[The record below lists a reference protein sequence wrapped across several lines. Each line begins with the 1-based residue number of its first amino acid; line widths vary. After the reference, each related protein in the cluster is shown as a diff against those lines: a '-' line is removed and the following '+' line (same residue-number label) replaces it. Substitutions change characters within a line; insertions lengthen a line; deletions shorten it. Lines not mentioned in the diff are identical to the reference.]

1 MGTHRVII
9 DGQEKNVRWDDKKDT
24 WLKTSRRVGFEQ
36 AAAIIEDDAALA
48 VEDHWNPARY
58 PTQRVY
64 VLEIG
69 GYVYLVPFVET
80 PDEIFLKTIIPSRK
94 ATKRHLKGH

>member
-58 PTQRVY
+58 PTHRVY

-69 GYVYLVPFVET
+69 GYVYLVRS
-80 PDEIFLKTIIPSRK
+80 SRRPTRYSSRRSFPAAK
-94 ATKRHLKGH
+94 RRSAT